1 MERRGTQSLIKRGAY
16 MIVNLEINGKLIKED
31 VSPSEKLLDF
41 LRRLG
46 YKSVK
51 AGCREGD
58 CGSCTVLFNGNPIRS
73 CLMFVAQADGGK
85 IETLEGITPDSGLH
99 PIQEAFLEEGAVQCG
114 FCTPGMVLTTKALL
128 DKTKNPTEDEI
139 IEALKGNLC
148 RCTGYIQQVNAV
160 KKVVK
165 RNG

>member
-1 MERRGTQSLIKRGAY
+1 
-16 MIVNLEINGKLIKED
+16 MIINLKINGKTIRETIE
-31 VSPSEKLLDF
+31 PSEKLLDF

-58 CGSCTVLFNGNPIRS
+58 CGACTVLFNGNPIRS
-73 CLMFVAQADGGK
+73 CLMFAAQADGAS
-85 IETLEGITPDSGLH
+85 IETIEGITPEEGLH

-128 DKTKNPTEDEI
+128 DKNKEPTEEEI
-139 IEALKGNLC
+139 VEALKGNLC
-148 RCTGYIQQVNAV
+148 RCTGYIQQINAV
-160 KKVVK
+160 KRVVRK
-165 RNG
+165 NG

>member
-1 MERRGTQSLIKRGAY
+1 MKVRI
-16 MIVNLEINGKLIKED
+16 NINGKWIEEEAT
-31 VSPSEKLLDF
+31 PSEKLLDF

-73 CLMFVAQADGGK
+73 CLMFVPQADGAK
-85 IETLEGITPDSGLH
+85 IETLEGITPEEGLH
-99 PIQEAFLEEGAVQCG
+99 PIQRAFLEEGAVQCG

-128 DKTKNPTEDEI
+128 DRSPDPSEDEI
-139 IEALKGNLC
+139 REALKGNLC
-148 RCTGYIQQVNAV
+148 RCTGYVQQINAV
-160 KKVVK
+160 KRVVK
-165 RNG
+165 EHE